1 MPRLQATAACAG
13 IVASYGL
20 DTDVEASNA
29 IKHAREIGETALITH
44 GTSIFNVAMSMVR
57 KPDDRVAC
65 RAQVL
70 SIEKLFKESGHGAEP
85 LQKFIPT
92 LAKMAVLAKKGQAP
106 VFKV

>member
-1 MPRLQATAACAG
+1 MKATAACEG
-13 IVASYGL
+13 VFASYGL
-20 DTDVEASNA
+20 EADVYASLA
-29 IKHAREIGETALITH
+29 IKYAREIAETALTTH
-44 GTSIFNVAMSMVR
+44 ATSIFIVAMSMVR

-85 LQKFIPT
+85 LQKCIPP